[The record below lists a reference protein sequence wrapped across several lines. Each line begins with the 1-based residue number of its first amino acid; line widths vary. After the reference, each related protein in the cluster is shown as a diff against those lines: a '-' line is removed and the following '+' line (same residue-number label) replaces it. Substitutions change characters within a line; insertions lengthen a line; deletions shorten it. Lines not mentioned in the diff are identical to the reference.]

1 MDYTEVLKSDKL
13 VPAAVG
19 GVAVY
24 MLLKLPVLLIVAGA
38 YLYISNKNLSLLDP
52 ASITSP

>member
-52 ASITSP
+52 ASVTSP